1 MNLNFSRIST
11 KLAII
16 SAIGIGFMLVTALTT
31 WLVGNSVDQAVS
43 LSRIQQDISR
53 NMVSMKASMRGMQ
66 IGVRDFRLATTPAE
80 QAEAAQYI
88 ENRYESAIGFID
100 AAVADMT
107 AQENIARAGKIK
119 ALLASYDQEAK
130 NLASKLAS
138 GNDAK
143 DSETVKTLSATAEEM
158 SGLVDQAVDAANKRA
173 IDATEYRRE
182 MQSLS
187 SIVTNVMRA
196 VMVLLLIGS
205 GIFGKRAIANPI
217 REITESMNSLA
228 AGNLDKDI
236 PFTGRP
242 GEIGEMANA
251 VEIFRKNG
259 IKVREMN
266 AQEAALQAQNADLQ
280 SSIAS
285 VVSKA
290 VAGDFTARITK
301 RYENPDLAGFAASVN
316 ELVGSVENGVDET
329 VRVVASLAAGDL
341 TQSMNGQFHGAFK
354 NLQDNVNATMTSLRT
369 IMSEIRSAIDMINS
383 GAGEL
388 RGASDDLSKR
398 TEQQA
403 ASLEE
408 TAAALEQITS
418 AVKNSSERSLEASGM
433 VQEARRNT
441 EESNKVV
448 ESAVE
453 AMGRIEKASSEIGQ
467 IINVIDEIAFQT
479 NLLALNAGVEAA
491 RAGEAG
497 KGFAVVAQEVR
508 ELAQRSA
515 TAAKDIKTLI
525 NRSGDEVRSGVDLV
539 SRTGEALRQIE
550 GRVIKINEHVNSIA
564 TAARE
569 QSTGLSEVNVAVNQ
583 MDQTTQQNAAM
594 VEESTAATNR
604 LAEEAKN
611 LSVLV
616 ARFKTTESV
625 SGPRHVAPAAQ
636 PVASPARGLGRKLA
650 TAYGSAAAAA
660 DWQEF

>member
-1 MNLNFSRIST
+1 MKLDFSRIST

-16 SAIGIGFMLVTALTT
+16 SALGIGFMLVTALTT
-31 WLVGNSVDQAVS
+31 WIVGNSVDQAVS

-88 ENRYESAIGFID
+88 EKRYAAAIDFID

-107 AQENIARAGKIK
+107 VQENIDRVGKIK
-119 ALLASYDQEAK
+119 ALLDSYDQEAK

-138 GNDAK
+138 SNGAK
-143 DSETVKTLSATAEEM
+143 DSETVKSLSVTAEEM
-158 SGLVDQAVDAANKRA
+158 STLVDQAVDAANKRA
-173 IDATEYRRE
+173 SDATEYRRE

-187 SIVTNVMRA
+187 SIVTNVMTA
-196 VMVLLLIGS
+196 VMILLLIGS

-217 REITESMNSLA
+217 RDITESMNSLA
-228 AGNLDKDI
+228 AGDLDKDI

-251 VEIFRKNG
+251 VEVFRKNG
-259 IKVREMN
+259 IKVRDMN

-280 SSIAS
+280 ASIAS
-285 VVSKA
+285 VVSRA
-290 VAGDFTARITK
+290 VAGDFNARITK
-301 RYENPDLAGFAASVN
+301 TYENPDLAGFAASVN
-316 ELVGSVENGVDET
+316 ELVGSVERGVDET
-329 VRVVASLAAGDL
+329 VRVVAALAAGDL
-341 TQSMNGQFHGAFK
+341 TQSMNGQFQGAFK
-354 NLQDNVNATMTSLRT
+354 NLQDNVNTTMTSLRT
-369 IMSEIRSAIDMINS
+369 IMTEIRSAIDMINS

-418 AVKNSSERSLEASGM
+418 AVKNSSERSVEASRM
-433 VQEARRNT
+433 VQEARRDT
-441 EESNKVV
+441 EESNEVV

-525 NRSGDEVRSGVDLV
+525 NRSGNEVRSGVDLV

-550 GRVIKINEHVNSIA
+550 GRVIRINEHVNSIA

-569 QSTGLSEVNVAVNQ
+569 QATGLSEVNVAVNQ

-616 ARFKTTESV
+616 ARFKTSENAR
-625 SGPRHVAPAAQ
+625 GPRHAAPAEQ
-636 PVASPARGLGRKLA
+636 PVTSPARSLGRKLA
-650 TAYGSAAAAA
+650 NAYGSAAVAA